1 MPRSELNLSIDLI
14 RHSTTRRNQNSQI
27 IGQDAEEPLAPEGVI
42 EANKLAARFQQAG
55 ITHDCLFVS
64 PYTRAQETCKIVC
77 AHYPKG
83 TPIITVPEIR
93 EINQGEAKGKDRREL
108 YTPEKQ
114 DYYEHMGM
122 AHHHPKGESLFEL
135 EHRVFGWFQKEVLNN
150 PQTRTDKELKL
161 AIFSHGLS
169 IKVFLHSVLQFDHRM
184 CWRLQISNASISSL
198 RLKDGLW
205 YVDTINDTAHLL

>member
-1 MPRSELNLSIDLI
+1 MRSDLNLIIHLI
-14 RHSTTRRNQNSQI
+14 RHSETDCNSLYSNL
-27 IGQDAEEPLAPEGVI
+27 IGQSAEEPLNRTGI
-42 EANKLAARFQQAG
+42 EQANKLGERLKKEH
-55 ITHDCLFVS
+55 IVYDIIFVS
-64 PYTRAQETCKIVC
+64 PYLRAQETCKI
-77 AHYPKG
+77 ATKYHPKG

-169 IKVFLHSVLQFDHRM
+169 IKVFLHSVLHFDHRM
-184 CWRLQISNASISSL
+184 CWRLGISNASISSL